1 MDFFNSLSPHPWLQA
16 IVFWDFPLANS
27 FGRALPAGFQ
37 LVRLCAVRVGA
48 ARPGC
53 GFPDGI
59 PLLSICMGTTSPL
72 CTHVSSTG
80 YQEGKVCLC
89 CSWPVVWPLSPE
101 HPALEGKGR
110 GWSCFKHLI
119 SRAVAKTF
127 DHFPSE
133 WGNSQDCIALIFH
146 GKGKIMRFDVSFLE
160 QNAWSFW
167 NVLCIFYLLFLYLK
181 YF

>member
-53 GFPDGI
+53 GFPEGI
-59 PLLSICMGTTSPL
+59 PLLSVCMGTTSPL

-80 YQEGKVCLC
+80 YQKKEKFASAALGQ
-89 CSWPVVWPLSPE
+89 WFGLSVQSILLWK
-101 HPALEGKGR
+101 AK
-110 GWSCFKHLI
+110 
-119 SRAVAKTF
+119 AVGEA
-127 DHFPSE
+127 
-133 WGNSQDCIALIFH
+133 
-146 GKGKIMRFDVSFLE
+146 
-160 QNAWSFW
+160 
-167 NVLCIFYLLFLYLK
+167 VLNT
-181 YF
+181 